1 VIIMLLFKK
10 VAKSSKVLTQKQ
22 VFKTQKVKMRIAQKE
37 REKERLIHHKIILSL
52 KTQMDM
58 AT

>member
-1 VIIMLLFKK
+1 MLLFKK